1 MSKTK
6 IKVKKLRED
15 AVLPTFATEGS
26 IGFDLTILER
36 GKHLGGNTYVYH
48 TGIAIE
54 PPKGYYT
61 EVVPRSSIS
70 KTGYILANSVGIVDN
85 DYRGEVLVVLTK
97 LHSGD
102 YETPDI
108 LAGGPIR
115 IAQLIIRKEVKLPFE
130 IVTELSDTKRGAG
143 ALGSTGKK

>member
-6 IKVKKLRED
+6 IKIKKLRED
-15 AVLPTFATEGS
+15 AVIPKLAEDGS

-70 KTGYILANSVGIVDN
+70 KTGYILANSIGIVDN
-85 DYRGEVLVVLTK
+85 SYRGEVLVVLTK
-97 LHSGD
+97 LPNGT

-108 LAGGPIR
+108 LADGPIR
-115 IAQLIIRKEVKLPFE
+115 IAQLIIRKEVKLGFE
-130 IVTELSDTKRGAG
+130 LVSELSETARGAG